1 MYRLRILAVAM
12 MFLLPAA
19 FAWSQDARDDAK
31 PPQQEEAKPH
41 DEKPQDQV
49 KPKDEKQDDKARPQD
64 AKPENA
70 KPARDE
76 HEKVQ
81 SKETMH
87 TTEKSARI
95 PDEKFRANFG
105 RQHTFTTTTVIQ
117 TRTIVPGQTRFVY
130 SGYNFI
136 ILEPWPTGWVMTDMC
151 YIDFIDG
158 EYFLVDV
165 VHPEF
170 RIGLSVVL

>member
-19 FAWSQDARDDAK
+19 LAWSQDTRDDAK
-31 PPQQEEAKPH
+31 PQQEEAKPH

-49 KPKDEKQDDKARPQD
+49 KPPKDQKQDEKAHPQ
-64 AKPENA
+64 EA

-76 HEKVQ
+76 HGRVQ
-81 SKETMH
+81 SNETRH
-87 TTEKSARI
+87 TAEKTARI

-105 RQHTFTTTTVIQ
+105 REHTFTVTRVVQ

-130 SGYNFI
+130 GGYNFI
-136 ILEPWPTGWVMTDMC
+136 FVEPLPAGFVMTDDC
-151 YIDFIDG
+151 YIDYIDG
-158 EYFLVDV
+158 EYFLVDL

-170 RIGLSVVL
+170 RIGLSVVM

>member
-1 MYRLRILAVAM
+1 MKMYRLRTLVVAM
-12 MFLLPAA
+12 IFLLPAA
-19 FAWSQDARDDAK
+19 FAWTQDTRDDAK
-31 PPQQEEAKPH
+31 PQQEEAKPR
-41 DEKPQDQV
+41 DDKAQEQAKPS
-49 KPKDEKQDDKARPQD
+49 KDEKQDEKARP
-64 AKPENA
+64 EEA

-81 SKETMH
+81 STESERVH
-87 TTEKSARI
+87 TTEKTARI

-105 RQHTFTTTTVIQ
+105 REHTFTATRVIQ
-117 TRTIVPGQTRFVY
+117 TRTIVAGQARFVY
-130 SGYNFI
+130 GGYNFI
-136 ILEPWPTGWVMTDMC
+136 IVDPWPTGWVMTDAC

-165 VHPEF
+165 VHPQF